1 MTSTSKTN
9 LVLALMAGI
18 LAVLCVLS
26 IVEK

>member
-9 LVLALMAGI
+9 LVLVLMAGI